1 MQALRFILSLLICFA
16 MWSTSC
22 EGQSAPNPKRASVC
36 AVRMHYK
43 AYASIYVA
51 IDAKVLADGMHGA
64 LLVDDSCPSLG
75 ITLGVSLP
83 GAGADVAA
91 FDKALWS
98 SSSTGTVK
106 STVSGRFVGRLRRD
120 RKTKRIHFDIL
131 SVKNLRDSVV
141 DPVPTLGTG
150 ADVR

>member
-1 MQALRFILSLLICFA
+1 MQALRLILSLLISFA
-16 MWSTSC
+16 IWSTFC
-22 EGQSAPNPKRASVC
+22 EGQSASNPQRASVC
-36 AVRMHYK
+36 AVRMHYRT
-43 AYASIYVA
+43 YASIYVA

-75 ITLGVSLP
+75 IALGVSLP

-106 STVSGRFVGRLRRD
+106 STLSGSFVGRLRRD
-120 RKTKRIHFDIL
+120 RKTKNIHLDLL
-131 SVKNLRDSVV
+131 SVKNLRDSVT
-141 DPVPTLGTG
+141 DPLP
-150 ADVR
+150 